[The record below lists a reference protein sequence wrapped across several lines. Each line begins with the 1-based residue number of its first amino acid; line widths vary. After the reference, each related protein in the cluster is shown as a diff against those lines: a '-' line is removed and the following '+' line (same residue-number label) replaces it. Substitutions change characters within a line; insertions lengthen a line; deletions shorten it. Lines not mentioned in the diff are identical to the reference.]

1 MFKVLLVEDEEMIRR
16 GLRYTF
22 DWLMADCVVIDE
34 ASNGEEGLAKIKQ
47 LKPDIVIADVNMPLM
62 DGITMIENSLEEA
75 SCSYIIISGY
85 DEFHLAKKAIHLGV
99 SEYLLKPL
107 DQNQLFDALVRAKN
121 QIELKRQYDIIKKNA
136 FQIDEAL
143 SASMMDGKTKTSKY
157 VSQMIA
163 YIQQHYAEKISIQDL
178 VTKLGISSTYLNQKF
193 KSETSYTF
201 NDFLNRYRIQKAMDQ
216 LQAGESK
223 VYNIASDVGFKD
235 YKYFISIFKKYA
247 NCTPSQFQDH
257 FNQK

>member
-1 MFKVLLVEDEEMIRR
+1 MFKVLLVEDEEMIRK

-22 DWLMADCVVIDE
+22 DWLAADCVIIDE
-34 ASNGEEGLAKIKQ
+34 ACNGEEGLAKIKQ
-47 LKPDIVIADVNMPLM
+47 LQPDIVIADVNMPLM
-62 DGITMIENSLEEA
+62 DGITMIEKSLDEA
-75 SCSYIIISGY
+75 ICSYIIISGY

-107 DQNQLFDALVRAKN
+107 EQDQLLAALDRAKN
-121 QIELKRQYDIIKKNA
+121 QIELKRKYELLKKQPH
-136 FQIDEAL
+136 QIDETI
-143 SASMMDGKTKTSKY
+143 SASILENTNQTSKY

-178 VTKLGISSTYLNQKF
+178 VTQIGISSTYLNQKF
-193 KSETSYTF
+193 KAETSYTF
-201 NDFLNRYRIQKAMDQ
+201 NDFLNRYRVQKAMEQ
-216 LQAGESK
+216 LQAGTGK
-223 VYNIASDVGFKD
+223 VYNIATEVGFKD

-257 FNQK
+257 FRK